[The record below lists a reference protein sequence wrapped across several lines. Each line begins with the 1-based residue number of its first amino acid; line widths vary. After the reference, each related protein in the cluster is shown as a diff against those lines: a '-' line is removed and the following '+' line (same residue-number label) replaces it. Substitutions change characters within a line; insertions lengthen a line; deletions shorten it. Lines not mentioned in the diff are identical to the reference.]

1 MESSG
6 RIHFKEGKYFTLLNG
21 EIMKIVSF
29 LGVKED
35 FEYQWFDTTE
45 KYTVIQYIAIDEQG
59 RYEVQIGQTE
69 RETYGLNRKR
79 VVVFIEGYPFAE
91 FVAADDFD
99 KTGDL
104 LSEIRLL
111 QEDDHMDM
119 LEYPDEGIPS
129 SYANFTVEGMPNR
142 IKAKGVHSAWSV
154 VANISDHKTMISLA
168 FLRKK
173 EKTLLEKTSKKK

>member
-1 MESSG
+1 
-6 RIHFKEGKYFTLLNG
+6 
-21 EIMKIVSF
+21 MKIISF

-35 FEYQWFDTTE
+35 FEYHWFNNIE
-45 KYTVIQYIAIDEQG
+45 QYTVIQYIALDEEG
-59 RYEVQIGQTE
+59 THEVYIGHTE
-69 RETYGLNRKR
+69 REAYGLNRKR
-79 VVVFIEGYPFAE
+79 IVVFIDDYPYAE

-111 QEDDHMDM
+111 QEDEYLDM
-119 LEYPDEGIPS
+119 CEYPEEGVPAFYS
-129 SYANFTVEGMPNR
+129 NFTVEGLPNR
-142 IKAKGVHSAWSV
+142 IKTKGVHNAWSV

-173 EKTLLEKTSKKK
+173 EKEITKGK

>member
-1 MESSG
+1 
-6 RIHFKEGKYFTLLNG
+6 
-21 EIMKIVSF
+21 MKIISF

-45 KYTVIQYIAIDEQG
+45 NYTVIQYIALDEQG
-59 RYEVQIGQTE
+59 RYEVQIGQTD
-69 RETYGLNRKR
+69 REAYGLNRKR
-79 VVVFIEGYPFAE
+79 VVVFIEGYPYAE

-111 QEDDHMDM
+111 QEDNRLDM
-119 LEYPDEGIPS
+119 CEYPEEGIPS
-129 SYANFTVEGMPNR
+129 MYASFTVEGLPNR
-142 IKAKGVHSAWSV
+142 IKAKGVHNAWSV
-154 VANISDHKTMISLA
+154 VANISDHRAMIALA

-173 EKTLLEKTSKKK
+173 EKVMFEK

>member
-1 MESSG
+1 
-6 RIHFKEGKYFTLLNG
+6 
-21 EIMKIVSF
+21 MKVVSF

-35 FEYQWFDTTE
+35 FEYQWFDNIE
-45 KYTVIQYIAIDEQG
+45 KYTVIQYIAVDEQG

-79 VVVFIEGYPFAE
+79 VLVFIEGYPYAE

-111 QEDDHMDM
+111 QADNRLDM
-119 LEYPDEGIPS
+119 CEYPEEGIPS
-129 SYANFTVEGMPNR
+129 MYANFSVEGLPNR

-173 EKTLLEKTSKKK
+173 EKALIDKAKKKK